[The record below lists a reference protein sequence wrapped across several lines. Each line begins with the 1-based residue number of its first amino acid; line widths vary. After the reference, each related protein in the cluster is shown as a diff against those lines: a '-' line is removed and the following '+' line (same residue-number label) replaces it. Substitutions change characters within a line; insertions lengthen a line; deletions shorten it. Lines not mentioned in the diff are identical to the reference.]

1 MNIEDVEKLKKAVA
15 HEINAIIQIRI
26 ESGSNIASM
35 VRSCANSMEKETEML
50 QIRIQPHVNN
60 LLKYNSIIEDELV
73 KQEIE
78 EMIG

>member
-1 MNIEDVEKLKKAVA
+1 MNTEDVEELKKAIVR
-15 HEINAIIQIRI
+15 EVNAIIQIRI
-26 ESGSNIASM
+26 ESENSIA
-35 VRSCANSMEKETEML
+35 AFMERETEML
-50 QIRIQPHVNN
+50 QIRLQPHVNN